1 MAEINLGTLYDF
13 NKEAMKNEKPLD
25 PIIFNRKVQ
34 DIAQNMFNFLDD
46 CGDQYWM
53 LLCHERRD
61 YTLFNIIAA
70 VNAEPI
76 VEELKPTLTNRG
88 QILSIAEQPYEDDEL
103 CGAWEIWIRDIETE
117 ENFVYYLFQYD
128 KGVIEIND

>member
-34 DIAQNMFNFLDD
+34 DIAQNMFNFLDN

-88 QILSIAEQPYEDDEL
+88 QILSIAER
-103 CGAWEIWIRDIETE
+103 GAWEIWIRDIETE